1 MSLFS
6 ELRRRNVFRMA
17 ALYVVGAWLIVQ
29 VAETVL
35 PAFDVP
41 GWVLRALIL
50 LLAIGFVP
58 SLVLAWVF
66 EMSSDGIR
74 RDREAETSGTAVPRT
89 AQRMD
94 RVIIG
99 VLLLALG
106 YFVADRSMLHGPDP
120 GTADRLRVEQATAG
134 GSDAPGPAAPPKS
147 IAVLAFADLSAD
159 RNSEYFADGIA
170 EEILNALAKVRD
182 LKVAGRT
189 SSFHFRRR
197 DDSLQAIGAALGV
210 AHVLEGSVR
219 RQGDRVRIS
228 AQLTQV
234 SDGFNRWSETFE
246 GDLGDVF
253 ALQERIARSISEEL
267 QLLLDAGQQTRL
279 VDAGTTDPKAYAL
292 FLHATGVFNRRES
305 GEFRNAIA
313 LLEEAIQLD
322 PQFAPALSRLAAL
335 HALAPEYLG
344 SELDASVR
352 KAEELARQA
361 LHLRPMLAEPHAVIG
376 YTMHTQRR
384 FLPAL
389 EAFEHALAIEPND
402 PLSNFW
408 RAATQVASGMLQEGR
423 AGIDR
428 TLTIDPL
435 LPNALHH
442 RGRLLEWMGDLDGA
456 RDTLQRARSVGAR
469 NVELPMGYVSLRQ
482 GRTAEAL
489 IEISAGIQ
497 FFSPG
502 LPADTGDLVARGILG
517 DQAARAAAL
526 KRLRAIV
533 ATAPEVVPGIV
544 PFALMALD
552 EPDEALQ
559 VIAAYPTSSNIW
571 HAALWSPRGQAAR
584 ASPAFAEFARRV
596 GFAELWDSRGPPD
609 LCRKDDAGDY
619 RCK

>member
-1 MSLFS
+1 MTILT

-35 PAFDVP
+35 PAFEVP
-41 GWVLRALIL
+41 AWVLRALIL

-66 EMSSDGIR
+66 EMTPEGIR
-74 RDREAETSGTAVPRT
+74 RDSEGAATGPAVPRM
-89 AQRMD
+89 AQGMD

-99 VLLLALG
+99 VLLLGLG
-106 YFVADRSMLHGPDP
+106 YFVADRFMLKGLDS
-120 GTADRLRVEQATAG
+120 GTADPPRVEHAIG
-134 GSDAPGPAAPPKS
+134 GIADAPGPVATPKS
-147 IAVLAFADLSAD
+147 IAVLPFADLSAD
-159 RNSEYFADGIA
+159 GNSEYFADGIA

-189 SSFHFRRR
+189 SSFYFRRR

-219 RQGDRVRIS
+219 RQGERVRIS

-279 VDAGTTDPKAYAL
+279 VDAGTSDPKAYAL

-322 PQFAPALSRLAAL
+322 PGFAPALSRLAAL

-344 SELDASVR
+344 SELDESLQ
-352 KAEELARQA
+352 KAEELARRA
-361 LHLRPMLAEPHAVIG
+361 LRLQPMLAEPHAVLG
-376 YTMHTQRR
+376 YTMHAQRR
-384 FLPAL
+384 FLAAL

-408 RAATQVASGMLQEGR
+408 HAVTQVATGYLQDGR
-423 AGIDR
+423 TGVDR
-428 TLTIDPL
+428 TLAIDPL

-442 RGRLLEWMGDLDGA
+442 RGRLLEWMGDLEGA
-456 RDTLQRARSVGAR
+456 RETLQRARSVGAR
-469 NVELPMGYVSLRQ
+469 TVELAMGYVSLRQ

-502 LPADTGDLVARGILG
+502 LPADTGDQVARGVLG

-533 ATAPEVVPGIV
+533 ATGPKVVHGIV

-559 VIAAYPTSSNIW
+559 VIVAYPTSSNR
-571 HAALWSPRGQAAR
+571 AVEPARPGCARKPRLCGIR
-584 ASPAFAEFARRV
+584 AP
-596 GFAELWDSRGPPD
+596 GG
-609 LCRKDDAGDY
+609 LCRTLGQSRPARLLPQG
-619 RCK
+619 RRR